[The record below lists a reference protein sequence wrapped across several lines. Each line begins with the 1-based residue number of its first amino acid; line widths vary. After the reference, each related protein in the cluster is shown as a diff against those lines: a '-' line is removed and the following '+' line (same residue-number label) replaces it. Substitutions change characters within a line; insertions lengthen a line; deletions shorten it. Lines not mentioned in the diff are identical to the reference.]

1 MKEDDTVKYIYIY
14 MVLKKFVAN
23 QQLFCY
29 YIFVCLAGVAQG

>member
-1 MKEDDTVKYIYIY
+1 MKEDDTVKYIY